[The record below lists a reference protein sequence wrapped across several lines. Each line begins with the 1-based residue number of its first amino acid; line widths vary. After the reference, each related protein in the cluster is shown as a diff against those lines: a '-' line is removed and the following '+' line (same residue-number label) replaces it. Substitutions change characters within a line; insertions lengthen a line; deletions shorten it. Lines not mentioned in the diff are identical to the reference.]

1 MEGCGGAPPALARE
15 LGHKS
20 EELCAVA
27 AQMER
32 AHRQLAL
39 HDGGG
44 SKRDLWK
51 VRASCRGSES
61 VHTSVLS
68 GMVA

>member
-15 LGHKS
+15 LAHKS

-27 AQMER
+27 SQMER

-44 SKRDLWK
+44 AKRDLWK
-51 VRASCRGSES
+51 VCARRRAC
-61 VHTSVLS
+61 TSVLRNART
-68 GMVA
+68 VL

>member
-1 MEGCGGAPPALARE
+1 MESCGGAPPALSHE
-15 LGHKS
+15 LAHKS

-39 HDGGG
+39 HDA
-44 SKRDLWK
+44 SNAKRDLWK
-51 VRASCRGSES
+51 VRACFCGACKSLQFCS
-61 VHTSVLS
+61 
-68 GMVA
+68 